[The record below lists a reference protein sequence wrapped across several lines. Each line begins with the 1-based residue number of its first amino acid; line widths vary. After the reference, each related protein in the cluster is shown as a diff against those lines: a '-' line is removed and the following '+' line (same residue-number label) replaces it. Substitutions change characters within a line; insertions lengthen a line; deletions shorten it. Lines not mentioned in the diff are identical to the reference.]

1 MTHATDLGK
10 VVQRLQLE
18 RGEVAFYI
26 YTNKSEMIDN
36 LKECFNQTN
45 KAIHNMDT
53 WTEIK
58 IPAISNDTDEE
69 REVLLNKSSFILR
82 LEEFRNKIIMEEN
95 REHNVFEVCVVCAS
109 LSMDRKISKPSL
121 SLSIYAIIYI
131 PPLTDYK

>member
-69 REVLLNKSSFILR
+69 REVLLNKSSFIFR

-95 REHNVFEVCVVCAS
+95 REHNVFEVCVICKFMKRVKEIF
-109 LSMDRKISKPSL
+109 LPSF
-121 SLSIYAIIYI
+121 
-131 PPLTDYK
+131 